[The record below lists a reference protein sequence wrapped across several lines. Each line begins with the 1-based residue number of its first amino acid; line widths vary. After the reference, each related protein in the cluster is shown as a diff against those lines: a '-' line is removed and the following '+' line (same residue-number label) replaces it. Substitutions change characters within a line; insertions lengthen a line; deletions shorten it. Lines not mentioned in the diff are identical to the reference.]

1 MYLVVKDLKVFQS
14 CCELALRFT
23 SLLLKVDLIPS
34 FLHWHQSMIFKSLRH
49 AECESAQNVQKC
61 LTKSKEP
68 EALLSSVEIP
78 RARPSF
84 ARPATCATLIV
95 LVQGMDKQVMVSDE
109 SNTTSISKID
119 PTQKSFFE
127 HRMNSNVFSYW

>member
-1 MYLVVKDLKVFQS
+1 
-14 CCELALRFT
+14 
-23 SLLLKVDLIPS
+23 
-34 FLHWHQSMIFKSLRH
+34 MIFKSLRH

-95 LVQGMDKQVMVSDE
+95 LVQGKDKQVMVSDE